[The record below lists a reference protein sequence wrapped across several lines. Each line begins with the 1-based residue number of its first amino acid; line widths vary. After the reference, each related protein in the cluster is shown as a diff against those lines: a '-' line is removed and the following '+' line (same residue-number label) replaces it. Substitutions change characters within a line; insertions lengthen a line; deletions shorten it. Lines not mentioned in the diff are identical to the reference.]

1 MELFICLLRRLG
13 RRLDDI
19 DSRSAQG
26 QGLCF
31 LLGTRDL
38 SRWKRHAGPVAI
50 LQRWRA
56 IFLPARSAIGFTQKQ
71 KLPTRG
77 SGKAAQD
84 RQKAEKREARAV
96 AKVQGAFPS
105 AGTGRAVVQPVV
117 LSSVQLPF
125 WHLVGLIFKIMLA
138 SLIVTFVLMPLF
150 LGAVFAGV
158 TMYGMVVGS
167 MVGG

>member
-1 MELFICLLRRLG
+1 MEKTCRACG
-13 RRLDDI
+13 HTAEVE
-19 DSRSAQG
+19 S
-26 QGLCF
+26 
-31 LLGTRDL
+31 DL
-38 SRWKRHAGPVAI
+38 STCPQCDRVYAKTEAAYERQREAK
-50 LQRWRA
+50 LQ
-56 IFLPARSAIGFTQKQ
+56 
-71 KLPTRG
+71 
-77 SGKAAQD
+77 AAQD